1 MTRLLFLSD
10 SYVQLN
16 TPGRISAMERYDDA
30 RYRTLRQYH
39 TTPHN
44 ALTIVILSS
53 RYGVITPDKLISS
66 YTPSLSYESVDAT
79 HKVLLKQWNELRAIL
94 PLSTTTDLFVGCVD
108 VYIYALRR
116 LYIAINLIPNVSNLT
131 YASGGL
137 GQQTQQLYDW
147 LYS

>member
-10 SYVQLN
+10 SRTQLD
-16 TPGRISAMERYDDA
+16 TPGRLPAIERYDDA

-39 TTPHN
+39 ATPHN

-53 RYGVITPDKLISS
+53 RYGVITPDKPIPY

-79 HKVLLKQWNELRAIL
+79 HKVLLKQWNELRATL
-94 PLSTTTDLFVGCVD
+94 PLATTTDLFIGCVD
-108 VYIYALRR
+108 VYMYALRR
-116 LYIAINLIPNVSNLT
+116 LYIAINLIPNVRNLT
-131 YASGGL
+131 YASGGI